1 MKWTKEAAIAE
12 LRSLVEQAGVLQG
25 LKRNCEEH
33 IRWIAKT
40 RRFLAEIFGEKST
53 YFTTFASFTW
63 SKQGGYMIG
72 GPARPNESFDPQLGV
87 ERVNQEAYVKE
98 LGVARGLLLAAKDE
112 LEEREINEVYTGK
125 DTEPETSLILKVIN
139 LAEYKLRKVIKKEPS
154 NEKEVQDA
162 FESLLIG
169 ADISFSR
176 ETERIEYS
184 SKTYT
189 PDFTMERA
197 GLAVEIKFCNRN
209 GREKEI
215 IAEINDDILA
225 YKTKY
230 GNITFIVYDVGCI
243 RDVEKF
249 AKNFENQ
256 DGVVVRV
263 VKH

>member
-1 MKWTKEAAIAE
+1 MKWTKETAIVE
-12 LRSLVEQAGVLQG
+12 LEKLINQTYTLQN

-33 IRWIAKT
+33 IRWMAKT
-40 RRFLAEIFGEKST
+40 HRFLAEIFGEEST
-53 YFTTFASFTW
+53 YFVNFNSFAW
-63 SKQGGYMIG
+63 SEQNSYVIG
-72 GPARPNESFDPQLGV
+72 GPAYPNENFNLQLGM

-98 LGVARGLLLAAKDE
+98 CGVARGLLLAAQDE
-112 LEEREINEVYTGK
+112 LGEKEINEVYKGK

-139 LAEYKLRKVIKKEPS
+139 LAEYKLRKIIRKEPS
-154 NEKEVQDA
+154 NEKDVQDA
-162 FESLLIG
+162 FENLLVG

-197 GLAVEIKFCNRN
+197 GLAVEIKFCNRD

-230 GNITFIVYDVGCI
+230 GNIVFTVYDIGLI
-243 RDVEKF
+243 RDVERF
-249 AKNFENQ
+249 AKTFENQ
-256 DGVVVRV
+256 DGVIVRV
-263 VKH
+263 VKQ